1 MTPFR
6 VEFIRFNRDGEEAF
20 VVRRELR
27 SETMFDAER
36 EALRIRDEGDAPMAG
51 QFDAAFLRCE
61 ASRLRRYQ
69 RDAQGVARWGRP

>member
-6 VEFIRFNRDGEEAF
+6 VEFIRFNRDGEEAL

-27 SETMFDAER
+27 AETMFDAER
-36 EALRIRDEGDAPMAG
+36 EALRVRDEADAPMAV

-61 ASRLRRYQ
+61 GSRLRRYG
-69 RDAQGVARWGRP
+69 RNAEGVARWGRA